1 MKGYHKKVLAV
12 ELAERKTIEIPLDQE
27 LLAKYVGGSGIGTRF
42 LMDEAD
48 GNTDPLGEG
57 NPLIMMTGPFTTT
70 PIPTSSRHSVVF
82 KSPLTGIYAESSC
95 GGFFADELKKTGY
108 DGLIIRGKASRP
120 VYIWLHNEGIEFRE
134 ADHLWGQDIYE
145 AHGRILEETTPKA
158 ATFVIGQAGENLV
171 PMSGIGHNGPHTRI
185 AGRCGGGA
193 VMGSKNLKAVV
204 LKGDRKSAVA
214 YEKALRESIKG
225 IIPQIREATLPMT
238 QYGTAVSVA
247 SSEEKGNLPLKN
259 WYQGRWPEAHKID
272 GRVISET
279 IQVGKSSCRYCPIA
293 CGRKVKMEDNPYGPV
308 IESAGPEYESIGA
321 LGGLTLVD
329 DLAAIVKANEL
340 CNRFGLDTISTGS
353 AIAFAMEAYEKGIIN
368 RKDLDGL
375 ELTWGNGRAMVEMV
389 KKIGRKEGLGQLLGQ
404 GVRSAA
410 EELGGNSVEFAIHTK
425 GLELPIQDP
434 RCYHSQALSYATSNR
449 GGCHLAGN
457 CHSHESY
464 LHFEELGYDEPFPRH
479 QLEGKGEFVAK
490 LQDVN
495 SLFDSLIFCKFLQ
508 IGYITPTHHLEWYK
522 LVTGSDI
529 SMTEF
534 LQLGERIFN
543 LKRMFNVRCGISR
556 KDDSLPSRILTHKRR
571 GEGLVVNMPHLG
583 ALLSDYYE
591 CRNWSEDGI
600 PTREKLKELG
610 LEDCL

>member
-1 MKGYHKKVLAV
+1 MKGYHKKVITIDLT
-12 ELAERKTIEIPLDQE
+12 ERKVDEISLDEE
-27 LLAKYVGGSGIGTRF
+27 LLDKYVGGSGLGTKF
-42 LMDEAD
+42 LMDEVD
-48 GNTDPLGEG
+48 GATDPLGEG

-70 PIPTSSRHSVVF
+70 TIPTSSRHSVVF

-95 GGFFADELKKTGY
+95 GGFFADELKKAGY
-108 DGLIIRGKASRP
+108 DGLIIRGKASKP
-120 VYIWLHNEGIEFRE
+120 TYIWLNNEGIEFRE

-145 AHGRILEETTPKA
+145 AHERILKETMSKA
-158 ATFVIGQAGENLV
+158 ATAIIGMAGENLV
-171 PMSGIGHNGPHTRI
+171 PMAGIGHNGPHTRF
-185 AGRCGGGA
+185 AARCGGGA

-204 LKGDRKSAVA
+204 VKGNLKSIVAHEEALKKSIQTVMH
-214 YEKALRESIKG
+214 
-225 IIPQIREATLPMT
+225 QIREATLPMN

-259 WYQGRWPEAHKID
+259 WYQARWPGAKKID
-272 GRVISET
+272 GRIITET
-279 IQVGKSSCRYCPIA
+279 IQVGKSSCRYCPIV
-293 CGRKVKMEDNPYGPV
+293 CGRKIKMEDNPYGPV

-340 CNRFGLDTISTGS
+340 CNRFGLDTISVGG
-353 AIAFAMEAYEKGIIN
+353 AIAFAMEAYEKGIIS
-368 RKDLDGL
+368 RKDLDGM
-375 ELTWGNGRAMVEMV
+375 ELTWGNGKALVEMV
-389 KKIGRKEGLGQLLGQ
+389 KKIARNEGMGRVLGR
-404 GVRSAA
+404 GVRYAA
-410 EELGGNSVEFAIHTK
+410 EELGGNSTEFAIHTK
-425 GLELPIQDP
+425 GLELPLHDP

-464 LHFEELGYDEPFPRH
+464 LHFEELGYKEPFPRH

-495 SLFDSLIFCKFLQ
+495 SLIDSLVFCKFLQ
-508 IGYITPTHHLEWYK
+508 IGYITPIHHLEWYQ
-522 LVTGSDI
+522 LVTGRDI
-529 SMTEF
+529 SMSEF
-534 LQLGERIFN
+534 LKLGERIFN

-556 KDDSLPSRILTHKRR
+556 KDDTLPLRILTHKRK

-591 CRNWSEDGI
+591 YRNWSEDGI

-610 LEDCL
+610 LEEYL